1 MGSSK
6 RLEMPERQAPA
17 QPDGNDG
24 TATGL
29 PSDAGALLQNN
40 PDIREAVRKA
50 LPEWSQ
56 RERDT
61 LVCEIGKAVRDAP
74 TVAVMPRATWL
85 TLLAESP
92 PDLSFAH
99 HPGWWVER
107 RIHDV
112 REERQRQ
119 ERATAA
125 AARASPRGQP
135 KYGPRLPSD
144 GEGIKVD
151 QWGQVIDE

>member
-1 MGSSK
+1 
-6 RLEMPERQAPA
+6 MPERSAAA

-40 PDIREAVRKA
+40 PEIREAVRKA

-85 TLLAESP
+85 TLLADSP

-112 REERQRQ
+112 REERKRQ
-119 ERATAA
+119 ERAVAA
-125 AARASPRGQP
+125 AARASPSQRRTQA
-135 KYGPRLPSD
+135 PSD
-144 GEGIKVD
+144 NFVGGKV
-151 QWGQVIDE
+151 EL